1 MSVAEL
7 LAGADVSNA
16 NRSANV
22 LRSKLYV
29 CPMCGNVLF
38 AMGEAVVSCCG
49 IALPPLEAE
58 PAEGEHA
65 IDVEL
70 VEDELYVSLAHPMS
84 KDHHVSFIAA
94 ASPDRVKIV
103 KLYPERDA
111 AARFRRSGVRD
122 VFAYCNRHGLF
133 RMKV

>member
-1 MSVAEL
+1 MNREEIQIR
-7 LAGADVSNA
+7 DVSNA
-16 NRSANV
+16 NRSANA

-38 AMGEAVVSCCG
+38 AMGEAVISCCG

-70 VEDELYVSLAHPMS
+70 VEDEPYASLAHPVP

-94 ASPDRVKIV
+94 ASPDWAQVV
-103 KLYPERDA
+103 KLYPEGDA
-111 AARFRRSGVRD
+111 AARFRGSGVRD
-122 VFAYCNRHGLF
+122 AFAYFNQHGLF

>member
-1 MSVAEL
+1 MNREEIQIR
-7 LAGADVSNA
+7 DVSNA
-16 NRSANV
+16 NRSANA

-70 VEDELYVSLAHPMS
+70 AQV
-84 KDHHVSFIAA
+84 
-94 ASPDRVKIV
+94 V
-103 KLYPERDA
+103 KLYLEGDA
-111 AARFRRSGVRD
+111 AARFRGSGVRD
-122 VFAYCNRHGLF
+122 AFAYFNRHGLF

>member
-1 MSVAEL
+1 MNREEIQIR
-7 LAGADVSNA
+7 DVSNA
-16 NRSANV
+16 NRSANA

-70 VEDELYVSLAHPMS
+70 VKDEPYASLAHSMS
-84 KDHHVSFIAA
+84 KDHYVSFIAA
-94 ASPDRVKIV
+94 VSPDRVQIV
-103 KLYPERDA
+103 KLYPEGDA

-122 VFAYCNRHGLF
+122 VYTYCNRHGLL
-133 RMKV
+133 RAKA